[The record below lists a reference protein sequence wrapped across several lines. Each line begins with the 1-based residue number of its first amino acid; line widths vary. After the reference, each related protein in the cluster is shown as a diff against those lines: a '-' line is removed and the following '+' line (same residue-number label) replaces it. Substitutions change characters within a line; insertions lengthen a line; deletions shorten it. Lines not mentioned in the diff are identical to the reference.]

1 MKKSNKTIKSK
12 NCNRKNILSI
22 DIGGT
27 FVKWGL
33 IKNCKI
39 IIKGKIR
46 IFSLINVF
54 ELSVAINFL
63 KYLLENKF
71 ETIKNRFSLL
81 INNNSDKINF
91 GDFEI
96 SFSDIFEIEE
106 FNKLIYSFF
115 DYYLEYLFFSNKKNG
130 LSLKKIVD
138 FNDTFYN
145 ELIDKFYNNSEK
157 LDKEKLFKYFD
168 ALLKKLFL
176 NEKSNLSLLFFES
189 FKIKIEGVAIAAPGF
204 SDNRKK
210 MLVGINPNL
219 PNITNKSFLPF
230 FNVDISI
237 INDVNAQGIYYN
249 YLNFVRKKD
258 KNKIDK
264 NFEFLKKDINL
275 YESNKGRNKAK
286 NSLII
291 AIGSG
296 IGGAII
302 INDKLYFGKDGFAG
316 EFGHTI
322 IDKNSNILCG
332 CGKKGCIETL
342 GSVSSLIKNLNNK
355 YNDGETILLKYLNK
369 ELNIDETKIVD
380 NWLESIAILIGNL
393 VNIFNPD
400 EIVFSGALFV
410 NFPKIIENIRD
421 RVKFYC
427 FEFFLNN
434 LEFRIFLEGKNAGII
449 GAYLFFIK
457 NNS

>member
-1 MKKSNKTIKSK
+1 
-12 NCNRKNILSI
+12 
-22 DIGGT
+22 
-27 FVKWGL
+27 
-33 IKNCKI
+33 
-39 IIKGKIR
+39 
-46 IFSLINVF
+46 
-54 ELSVAINFL
+54 
-63 KYLLENKF
+63 
-71 ETIKNRFSLL
+71 
-81 INNNSDKINF
+81 
-91 GDFEI
+91 
-96 SFSDIFEIEE
+96 
-106 FNKLIYSFF
+106 
-115 DYYLEYLFFSNKKNG
+115 
-130 LSLKKIVD
+130 
-138 FNDTFYN
+138 
-145 ELIDKFYNNSEK
+145 
-157 LDKEKLFKYFD
+157 
-168 ALLKKLFL
+168 
-176 NEKSNLSLLFFES
+176 
-189 FKIKIEGVAIAAPGF
+189 
-204 SDNRKK
+204 
-210 MLVGINPNL
+210 
-219 PNITNKSFLPF
+219 
-230 FNVDISI
+230 
-237 INDVNAQGIYYN
+237 
-249 YLNFVRKKD
+249 
-258 KNKIDK
+258 
-264 NFEFLKKDINL
+264 
-275 YESNKGRNKAK
+275 
-286 NSLII
+286 LII

-332 CGKKGCIETL
+332 CRKKGCIETL

-355 YNDGETILLKYLNK
+355 YNDGETILLKYFNK

-434 LEFRIFLEGKNAGII
+434 LEFRIFLEGKNAGIM